1 MPNCRIYEI
10 SRKTKET
17 DITIILNLDGDGLF
31 VGSSGNGFFDH
42 MLNSFAVHS
51 GFDINLTCH
60 GDLEV
65 DCHHTVE
72 DVGIVLGTC
81 FLKALADKSNIA
93 RYGSFYI
100 PMDESLSLAA
110 VDISARPY
118 LVFNASFNDSQTGN
132 FDTCLVEEF
141 FKSFAYNAGIT
152 LHINL
157 IYGSNTHHA
166 IESIFKAVAHSLK
179 EAVKLSQAKVLSSKG
194 II

>member
-1 MPNCRIYEI
+1 MSDCRITEL

-17 DITIILNLDGDGLF
+17 DITIKMNIDGEGTF
-31 VGSSGNGFFDH
+31 VGTSGNGFFDH

-51 GFDINLTCH
+51 GFNIELQCK

-72 DVGIVLGTC
+72 DIGIVLGLC
-81 FLKALADKSNIA
+81 FKKALSDKSNIA
-93 RYGSFYI
+93 RYGCFYI
-100 PMDESLSLAA
+100 PMDESLSFAA
-110 VDISARPY
+110 VDISARPF
-118 LVFNASFNDSQTGN
+118 LVFNAKFADSQTGN

-141 FKSFAYNAGIT
+141 FKSFAFNAGIT

-157 IYGSNTHHA
+157 LYGSNSHHA

-179 EAVKLSQAKVLSSKG
+179 DAVALSQKSILSSKG